1 MLVQPLRV
9 ALTGLAQ
16 PDKGRQALQ
25 DLGMNGWDV
34 PAPEEVEM
42 LLMLYRRYAG

>member
-1 MLVQPLRV
+1 MQPLRE

-16 PDKGRQALQ
+16 HDKGRQALR
-25 DLGMNGWDV
+25 DLGMHGWDV